1 MLTIY
6 FNNGSKQVIY
16 PSAEFYQEP
25 KGKSNRNK
33 YGRKMA
39 QDLTVNE
46 KCQDICHDL
55 KGERFELELP
65 ND

>member
-25 KGKSNRNK
+25 QGKARKNK
-33 YGRKMA
+33 YGKKFP
-39 QDLTVNE
+39 QDMSVNE